1 MRAEVVFSADTSPMI
16 AEVPSPAST
25 ETCETLSEAQRSD
38 FWFKD
43 GNVILMAGNVAFKVH
58 RGNLERHSEI
68 FRDML
73 SIPQPPDAE
82 TFEDCPLI
90 ELHDSPMD
98 LWHLLRAIYDGLY
111 VLIIYPLLSFANG
124 AGKDTSSSC
133 PPLTSGLYHLFSGYL
148 LNTSSTICESAAS
161 IDYQSTGLRPW
172 VLGTHANS
180 RPQMCSVGTTPERG
194 SPIRSSSSTSL
205 VKCKLITSYLALSTI
220 SADTV
225 LRR

>member
-1 MRAEVVFSADTSPMI
+1 MEVVFSADTSPMI

-25 ETCETLSEAQRSD
+25 ETSEILSEAQRSD

-58 RGNLERHSEI
+58 RGNLERHSDI

-111 VLIIYPLLSFANG
+111 VLIIYRFQ
-124 AGKDTSSSC
+124 
-133 PPLTSGLYHLFSGYL
+133 SG
-148 LNTSSTICESAAS
+148 
-161 IDYQSTGLRPW
+161 
-172 VLGTHANS
+172 
-180 RPQMCSVGTTPERG
+180 
-194 SPIRSSSSTSL
+194 
-205 VKCKLITSYLALSTI
+205 
-220 SADTV
+220 
-225 LRR
+225 

>member
-1 MRAEVVFSADTSPMI
+1 MRVEVVFSADTSPMI

-25 ETCETLSEAQRSD
+25 ETSEILSEAQRSD

-43 GNVILMAGNVAFKVH
+43 GNLILMAGNVAFKVH
-58 RGNLERHSEI
+58 RGNLERHSDI

-111 VLIIYPLLSFANG
+111 VLIIYRFQ
-124 AGKDTSSSC
+124 
-133 PPLTSGLYHLFSGYL
+133 SG
-148 LNTSSTICESAAS
+148 
-161 IDYQSTGLRPW
+161 
-172 VLGTHANS
+172 
-180 RPQMCSVGTTPERG
+180 
-194 SPIRSSSSTSL
+194 
-205 VKCKLITSYLALSTI
+205 
-220 SADTV
+220 
-225 LRR
+225 